1 MTSAAQP
8 PQDLLAEQCVIGSAL
23 MSQSALNELLPVLGV
38 ADFYK
43 PANAQIWAAI
53 TALSNAGEPVDAM
66 TVARELEVRGELVR
80 SGGAPY
86 LLSCMEV
93 TPSALN
99 AHAYA
104 RITADKAR
112 LRRMDEL
119 GTRLKQ
125 LAHTDATTS
134 DEVATLLGEGE
145 RLFRS
150 QHEPASEAV
159 GFGAMVS
166 SWEAWQANEESYI
179 KTPWPSLNERLN
191 GGLQRGRLY
200 TIGARPGVGKSVAA
214 LQIVQN
220 AAFWGFPS
228 TYFTL
233 EMSKDEVTS
242 RLIASGAAVDF
253 GRIMRKQLHL
263 EDRSKVD
270 SYLST
275 STSLPLQVVDL
286 ASVTVEQI
294 VAHCRTVPDLAVVA
308 VDYLQLLRASDSKVS
323 REQQVSHM
331 SRQLKIAA
339 RELNVAMVAC
349 SQLNRGSLLNGK
361 VRAPTL
367 GDLRESGAIEQDSDV
382 VLLLHSDEDDPGVLQ
397 IIIAKNRNGRMGD
410 LAAGFEGHYQR
421 IVA

>member
-1 MTSAAQP
+1 MTGAQP
-8 PQDLLAEQCVIGSAL
+8 PQDLMAEQSVIGSAL
-23 MSQSALNELLPVLGV
+23 MSKTALNELAQKLEP

-43 PANAQIWAAI
+43 PANAQVWAAI
-53 TALSNAGEPVDAM
+53 IALAGAGEPVDAM
-66 TVARELEVRGELVR
+66 TVARALEVRGELSR
-80 SGGAPY
+80 IGGAPY
-86 LLSCMEV
+86 LLSCIEV
-93 TPSALN
+93 TPSPVNAL
-99 AHAYA
+99 AYA
-104 RITADKAR
+104 QIVTDKAK

-119 GTRLKQ
+119 GTRLKS
-125 LAHTDATTS
+125 LAYTEASTS
-134 DEVATLLGEGE
+134 DDIAALLSEGE
-145 RLFRS
+145 QLFRQ
-150 QHEPASEAV
+150 QHQPASEAV
-159 GFGAMVS
+159 DFGGMVS
-166 SWEAWQANEESYI
+166 SWEAWQANDEAYI
-179 KTPWPSLNERLN
+179 KTPWPSLNEKLN

-228 TYFTL
+228 AYFTL
-233 EMSKDEVTS
+233 EMSKDEVMS
-242 RLIASGAAVDF
+242 RLIASGAGVDF
-253 GRIMRKQLHL
+253 GRIMRKQLNL

-275 STSLPLQVVDL
+275 STTLPLQTIDR

-294 VAHCRTVPDLAVVA
+294 VAHCRTVPKLAVVA
-308 VDYLQLLRASDSKVS
+308 VDYLQLLRPSDSKAS

-349 SQLNRGSLLNGK
+349 SQLNRGPLQGGK
-361 VRAPTL
+361 PRAPTL

-382 VLLLHSDEDDPGVLQ
+382 VMLLHADEDDPGILQ
-397 IIIAKNRNGRMGD
+397 MIIAKNRNGRMGD
-410 LAAGFEGHYQR
+410 VVAGFEGHYQR